1 MKMLVKKTKGFLRR
15 CDGPT
20 AVEYTVLLFL
30 IIFGALTAI
39 SLLGANLRTSIV
51 STANALPLG
60 TSEEDSDQSSQGESD
75 DSVDEDEGEEGRG
88 DGRGRGGGGGRG
100 AGIVG
105 AKPSSACRGRLAPSL
120 RLYQPN
126 CATSS

>member
-1 MKMLVKKTKGFLRR
+1 MKMLLKKSKGFLRR

-20 AVEYTVLLFL
+20 SVEYAVLLFL

-39 SLLGANLRTSIV
+39 SLLGSNLRTSIA

-60 TSEEDSDQSSQGESD
+60 TGEDDSDQSSQGESD

-88 DGRGRGGGGGRG
+88 GGGGRDGGGGRG
-100 AGIVG
+100 
-105 AKPSSACRGRLAPSL
+105 
-120 RLYQPN
+120 
-126 CATSS
+126 